1 MARQEPHARAGG
13 SQRQA
18 IVTSPVADAAPIIDG
33 SRRREP
39 SPSLKERIRRFTK
52 APEGAL
58 DYSKTWISVRDF
70 YTHVCKE
77 KNDEMDLL
85 SILLTVLMAFC
96 FAVTVIGMLAQED
109 AFSVQEAV
117 TNDIEEDANFAGIHK
132 IFRDAH
138 SVADFWSWP

>member
-1 MARQEPHARAGG
+1 M
-13 SQRQA
+13 
-18 IVTSPVADAAPIIDG
+18 
-33 SRRREP
+33 
-39 SPSLKERIRRFTK
+39 
-52 APEGAL
+52 
-58 DYSKTWISVRDF
+58 RDF

-85 SILLTVLMAFC
+85 SILLTMLMAFC
-96 FAVTVIGMLAQED
+96 FAVTVIGMLAQEH